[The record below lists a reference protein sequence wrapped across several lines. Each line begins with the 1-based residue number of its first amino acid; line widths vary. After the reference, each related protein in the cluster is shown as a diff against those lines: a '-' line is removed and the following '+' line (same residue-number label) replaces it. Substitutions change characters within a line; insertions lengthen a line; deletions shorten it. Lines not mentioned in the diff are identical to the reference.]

1 MIMLLAAR
9 ASRAWWV
16 LWKPFWTWTPLVLAV
31 RVQLAVILLALMPA
45 VIRVDP
51 RSGSVLSVIS
61 SGLVV
66 YGVYAQ
72 LRRKA
77 RLRRFT
83 PWDDR
88 RN

>member
-1 MIMLLAAR
+1 MIIMLAAR

-31 RVQLAVILLALMPA
+31 RIQLAVVVLALVPA
-45 VIRVDP
+45 LVRADP
-51 RSGSVLSVIS
+51 RSGSELSVIA

-66 YGVYAQ
+66 YGVVAQ
-72 LRRKA
+72 LRRKY

-83 PWDDR
+83 PWEDR